1 MSIEIKRDKTLFRQ
15 VTNSKKEKKRL
26 VGDRKVFFVRAPP
39 KPSKV
44 QAIAKV
50 LLTGNPRGPPMIITR
65 FLNARDLKCW
75 IYVCKATSDYV
86 QALTQPDWMHY
97 ALRSLHSTID
107 AKEHEIDEVIL
118 PGTWRSFIRPR
129 DSPVYDRAKTLVYL
143 GAVIDAI
150 VDLRPQIAILR
161 RIALNPMT
169 YATHDGPKKMI
180 AMHVFIT
187 GTAFDTVLQKA
198 LEERK
203 KSPTCRQIITIYDQ
217 DGKRH
222 PESWDMSTYQEELPN
237 TIVHYTWSRPRAS
250 QANFSIVCLEGMHAV
265 SWSGGSTYLAK
276 PVDEYTILR
285 YLATGNDVYCI
296 SGVAEHS
303 MVWRLNYE
311 RDEIVRISSVITKH
325 VQITINLKM

>member
-15 VTNSKKEKKRL
+15 VTNGKKEKKRL
-26 VGDRKVFFVRAPP
+26 VGDRKVFFFRAPP
-39 KPSKV
+39 RPSKM
-44 QAIAKV
+44 QAIARV

-65 FLNARDLKCW
+65 FLNARDLTRW
-75 IYVCKATSDYV
+75 IYVCKATNDYV

-97 ALRSLHSTID
+97 ALSSLQDTID
-107 AKEHEIDEVIL
+107 AKEHEINEIIR
-118 PGTWRSFIRPR
+118 PGTWRSFTRPR
-129 DSPVYDRAKTLVYL
+129 DSPVGNRDQALKYL
-143 GAVIDAI
+143 GLVADAVA
-150 VDLRPQIAILR
+150 DLRPQIAILQ
-161 RIALNPMT
+161 RIAINPMT
-169 YATHDGPKKMI
+169 YAVNDDKKKTI
-180 AMHVFIT
+180 AMHVFIS

-217 DGKRH
+217 DGRRH

-325 VQITINLKM
+325 VQKNN

>member
-15 VTNSKKEKKRL
+15 ATNDKKEKKRL
-26 VGDRKVFFVRAPP
+26 VGDRKEFFVRAPP
-39 KPSKV
+39 RPSKV

-65 FLNARDLKCW
+65 FLNARDLTRW
-75 IYVCKATSDYV
+75 IYVCKATNDYV

-97 ALRSLHSTID
+97 ALRSLQNTIEAKEFTID
-107 AKEHEIDEVIL
+107 EIIL
-118 PGTWRSFIRPR
+118 PGTWRSFKRPR
-129 DSPVYDRAKTLVYL
+129 DSPVGDRAQALKYL
-143 GAVIDAI
+143 GLVADAVA
-150 VDLRPQIAILR
+150 DLRPQIAILQ
-161 RIALNPMT
+161 RIAINPMT
-169 YATHDGPKKMI
+169 YAVNDDKKKTI
-180 AMHVFIT
+180 AMHVFIS

-217 DGKRH
+217 DGRRH

-285 YLATGNDVYCI
+285 YLGTGNDVYCI

-325 VQITINLKM
+325 VQKNN